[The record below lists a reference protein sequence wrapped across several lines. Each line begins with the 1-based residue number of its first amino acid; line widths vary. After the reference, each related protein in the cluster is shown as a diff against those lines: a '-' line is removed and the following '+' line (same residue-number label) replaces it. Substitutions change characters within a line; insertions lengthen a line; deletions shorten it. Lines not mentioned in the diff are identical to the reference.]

1 MSAYEFMNRIKMQ
14 ENRSTEY
21 NKKMK
26 KKLRT
31 IVLSPN
37 VNDYDTG
44 ENIVLYKRR
53 DVDTNS
59 RDIFV

>member
-1 MSAYEFMNRIKMQ
+1 MNRIKMQ

-21 NKKMK
+21 TKKMK

>member
-1 MSAYEFMNRIKMQ
+1 MNRIKME

-37 VNDYDTG
+37 VNGYDTG
-44 ENIVLYKRR
+44 EDIVLYKRR
-53 DVDTNS
+53 DTHTDNC
-59 RDIFV
+59 DIFI

>member
-1 MSAYEFMNRIKMQ
+1 MQ

-21 NKKMK
+21 NKNMK

-31 IVLSPN
+31 IVLSTN

-44 ENIVLYKRR
+44 ENIVLYKK
-53 DVDTNS
+53 
-59 RDIFV
+59 RDIHTNNCDIVV